1 MNLSVSQRIGGGFGL
16 LCLLLLLISAIA
28 FTSLRSVDQQLLQV
42 TQQATPLANKS
53 GQLLRELLQSKYLL
67 LSYLQA
73 DDSEAFDVIENGLND
88 HQQQF
93 NTIMEQALSLSES
106 DPASRDALRDI
117 EAQTD
122 QLFTD
127 AQQLFGF
134 HRTYRTAQNQIIAA
148 RASYLE
154 DAEDFSYVLEDI
166 MLDQNDYAIM
176 DSSRTIKGDLD
187 FIGNLL
193 EQLLALNSSKTIA
206 AHWQTIKAKEA
217 QLDNQLKKL
226 NELLGEEDFEEI
238 GEGWALLQAQINQ
251 PELLFQS
258 HTRSVKS
265 KEQALEQLASV
276 EQLIDQHEAKLLSFT
291 DNAQQNATDAEV
303 AAEATISRAILM
315 IALGAAIALLVATV
329 LSLLITRRIRSSL
342 VQVVDGLKRVT
353 EGDLNVSLDTK
364 GQDEFSHL
372 SGSVNDLTSN
382 LRDLVQKIRNAVDD
396 LQQNAQTSIEV
407 SKQTLDGVANQ
418 EMQSSR
424 VAATMTELE
433 ASAAEVEQNARQ
445 TLDDVMEA
453 ESALTN
459 GRNLMQEN
467 SRSISSL
474 SEQVSGSA
482 TQIQQLQ
489 EFCESI
495 GDVVDVIRGIADQ
508 TNLLA
513 LNAAIEAAR
522 AGEQGRGFAVVA
534 DEVRSLASRTQ
545 GSTIEIEEMV
555 DKLQQGARSS
565 VSTMAECSVQAS
577 QSLTQIQSSTEQLDN
592 VAESVSSIRQMN
604 SQVAQAT
611 GEQRS
616 TTEEVSRSLSEINK
630 ITETTAAG
638 AQDTAQQSETLT
650 ALAKQLGQVISK
662 FQV

>member
-16 LCLLLLLISAIA
+16 LCLFLLLISAIA
-28 FTSLRSVDQQLLQV
+28 FTSLRSVDRQLLQV

-67 LSYLQA
+67 LSYLHA
-73 DDSEAFDVIENGLND
+73 DDEGTFDTIENRLSN

-93 NTIMEQALSLSES
+93 NTIMEQALVLSES
-106 DPASRDALRDI
+106 DPASLSALQNI

-122 QLFTD
+122 QLFST

-134 HRTYRTAQNQIIAA
+134 HRTYRTAQHQITET
-148 RASYLE
+148 RATYLE

-187 FIGNLL
+187 FIANLL
-193 EQLLALNSSKTIA
+193 EQLLTLNSSEPITSHWKTI
-206 AHWQTIKAKEA
+206 TAKQA
-217 QLDNQLKKL
+217 QLQSQLEKL
-226 NELLGEEDFEEI
+226 KGLLGEEDFEEI
-238 GEGWALLQAQINQ
+238 GDGWGLLQAQINQ

-258 HTRSVKS
+258 HIRSVES
-265 KEQALEQLASV
+265 REQALQQLASV
-276 EQLIDQHEAKLLSFT
+276 EQLIDQHETKLLSFT
-291 DNAQQNATDAEV
+291 DNAQQNATSAEM
-303 AAEATISRAILM
+303 AAERTIGRASWM

-329 LSLLITRRIRSSL
+329 LSLIITRRIRGSL
-342 VQVVDGLKRVT
+342 VQVVDGLKRVIQ
-353 EGDLNVSLDTK
+353 GDLHVSLDTK
-364 GQDEFSHL
+364 GKDEFSHL
-372 SGSVNDLTSN
+372 SGSVNDLTTN
-382 LRDLVQKIRNAVDD
+382 LRNLVQQIRSAVND
-396 LQQNAQTSIEV
+396 LQQNAQTSTEV
-407 SKQTLDGVANQ
+407 SQQTLDGVANQ

-445 TLDDVMEA
+445 TLDDVLEA

-459 GRNLMQEN
+459 GRNLMQQN

-474 SEQVSGSA
+474 SDQVSGSA

-489 EFCESI
+489 QFCESI

-545 GSTIEIEEMV
+545 GSTVEIEEMV

-565 VSTMAECSVQAS
+565 VTTMTECRTQAS
-577 QSLTQIQSSTEQLDN
+577 QSLTQIQSSTEQLDH

-638 AQDTAQQSETLT
+638 AQDTARQSETLT
-650 ALAKQLGQVISK
+650 ALAKQLGQVICK